1 MQNIFPKVKN
11 LDYVAGWFKKAAD
24 FMRNSTCR
32 AAFVATNSITQGETV
47 TRLWKNLF
55 AAGNHIDFAHRT
67 FIWNSESTQKAH
79 VHCVI
84 VGFSSA
90 HNIKPKIIFDGDK
103 KISAANI
110 NAYLLD
116 APDIFVDSRPNH
128 IQGDVSPMMLGNMPR
143 DNGNFLFTPEEL
155 TEFLK
160 REPAAEKYIR
170 QFVGADEF
178 INNKLRYC
186 LWLVDCPPNELH
198 KMKLVYERVKNVRDV
213 RLASKASAIRKFA
226 DKPTHFAQITQPE
239 GADFILIPLVSS
251 ERRKYVPMG
260 FMSGDIKV
268 TNLVSIVPKAT
279 KYEFGVLTSS
289 LHMTWLRTVGGRLES
304 RYRYSK
310 DVVYNN
316 FIWVEPT
323 DKQKNAIEAS
333 AQLILDI
340 RAKFPDSSLAEL
352 YDEITMPYELREAH
366 KKNDLAVAKAYGL
379 ENILYDEPKI
389 AVELLKRYEA
399 LTKS

>member
-1 MQNIFPKVKN
+1 M
-11 LDYVAGWFKKAAD
+11 
-24 FMRNSTCR
+24 
-32 AAFVATNSITQGETV
+32 
-47 TRLWKNLF
+47 
-55 AAGNHIDFAHRT
+55 
-67 FIWNSESTQKAH
+67 
-79 VHCVI
+79 HCVI

-128 IQGDVSPMMLGNMPR
+128 IQDFVPPMIYGNKPV
-143 DNGNFLFTPEEL
+143 DGGNFLFTPEEL
-155 TEFLK
+155 SEFLK

-170 QFVGADEF
+170 QILGADEF
-178 INNKLRYC
+178 INGKLRYC

-239 GADFILIPLVSS
+239 GADFILVPRVSS
-251 ERRKYVPMG
+251 ERRKYVPIG
-260 FMSGDIKV
+260 FISGEVKV
-268 TNLVSIVPKAT
+268 TDAVQIVPKAT

-289 LHMTWLRTVGGRLES
+289 LHMTWLRTVGGRLKS
-304 RYRYSK
+304 DYRYSK

-323 DKQKNAIEAS
+323 DKQKQAIEQS

-340 RAKFPDSSLAEL
+340 RATLPDSSFAEL
-352 YDEITMPYELREAH
+352 YDEVTMPYELRQAH
-366 KKNDLAVAKAYGL
+366 RKNDKAVAAAYGL
-379 ENILYDEPKI
+379 EDILDDEPAI
-389 AVELLKRYEA
+389 AVALLRLY
-399 LTKS
+399 SDNYHS